1 MKIFLKY
8 IKTEKVILLLALA
21 AATVSQIF
29 SLLNPQVFGRIIDN
43 YASQVG
49 NFTQSAF
56 VKGVGILLVVY
67 VLFALASRLAKAFQD
82 YFVSMV
88 SEKVG
93 TSLYSD
99 SVAFMFGLPFSVFED
114 QQSGSLLQKMQ
125 QARDKTKK
133 LITDMVN
140 IGFFSLIGVVFVLIY
155 AFVIHWSIGLMFLV
169 SIPVM
174 SIIISLLGKS
184 IKAAQQKI
192 VARSAELAAS
202 TTETLQNV
210 GLVKSLGL
218 EGQEIDR
225 LNNVNKQILGL
236 EISKVIIM
244 RKLSF
249 IQGTLVNF
257 LSSTI
262 ILISMF
268 LIFGDAISL
277 GQFLTLWFYGF
288 FVFGPLSQV
297 STLVSSF
304 QEAKAS
310 LGELQDVLSQKVSD
324 NEEKETTTISKIE
337 SIAFNN
343 VSFAYGAQ
351 REKTLH
357 NFSFDLQSG
366 ETIAFVGP
374 SGSGK
379 STLLKLILGLYNHSD
394 GVITYNDVS
403 VDMIDLNTVR
413 HRVGYVPQDTQVFAG
428 TVRENLLFVSPGA
441 TDEECL
447 DALEKAQ
454 ASSIIARQ
462 EKGLDTVIG
471 ENGIKLSGGERQR
484 IAIARAL
491 LRQPDVLIFDE
502 ATSSLDSLTEK
513 EITNTIKKIRTEHP
527 DLMMI
532 IVAHR
537 LSTVE
542 HADRLYVLKKGAL
555 VESGTHESLLENKD
569 LYYSLWM
576 QQA

>member
-1 MKIFLKY
+1 MKIFIKY
-8 IKTEKVILLLALA
+8 LKTEKVILILALVA
-21 AATVSQIF
+21 AAVNQIF
-29 SLLNPQVFGRIIDN
+29 SLFNPQIFGRIIDN

-56 VKGVGILLVVY
+56 IKGVGALLLIY
-67 VLFALASRLAKAFQD
+67 VLFALLSRTAKAFQD
-82 YFVSMV
+82 YFVSVV

-93 TSLYSD
+93 TSLYAQ
-99 SVAFMFGLPFSVFED
+99 SVAYMFGLPFAVFED

-133 LITDMVN
+133 LIGDMVN
-140 IGFFSLIGVVFVLIY
+140 IGFFSLIGMLFVLVY
-155 AFVIHWSIGLMFLV
+155 AYLIHWSIGLMFTV
-169 SIPVM
+169 SIPLM
-174 SIIISLLGKS
+174 GFIISVLGES
-184 IKAAQQKI
+184 IKGAQQKI

-218 EGQEIDR
+218 EDQEIKR
-225 LNNVNKQILGL
+225 LNVVNKQILGL
-236 EISKVIIM
+236 EIDKVVIM

-249 IQGTLVNF
+249 IQGTLVNL

-262 ILISMF
+262 IMISMF

-288 FVFGPLSQV
+288 FVFGPLSQI

-310 LGELQDVLSQKVSD
+310 LGEVQDVLDK
-324 NEEKETTTISKIE
+324 KIE
-337 SIAFNN
+337 TDDGQEKTN
-343 VSFAYGAQ
+343 VEKIEHMSFENVFFAYGQSDDNA
-351 REKTLH
+351 LY
-357 NFSFDLQSG
+357 NFSFDLAAG

-379 STLLKLILGLYNHSD
+379 STLLKLVLGLYEAND
-394 GVITYNDVS
+394 GKVLYNS
-403 VDMIDLNTVR
+403 TPAAQIDLNSVR

-428 TVRENLLFVSPGA
+428 TVRDNLLFVSPQA
-441 TDEECL
+441 TDEECF
-447 DALEKAQ
+447 DALKKAQ
-454 ASSIIARQ
+454 ALDIIARQ
-462 EKGLDTVIG
+462 DKGLDTVIG

-491 LRQPDVLIFDE
+491 LRQPDLLIFDE
-502 ATSSLDSLTEK
+502 ATSSLDSLTEQ
-513 EITNTIKKIRTEHP
+513 EITNTIKAIRIEHP
-527 DLMMI
+527 HLMMI

-542 HADRLYVLKKGAL
+542 HADRLYAIKQGRL
-555 VESGTHESLLENKD
+555 VESGTHEQLLENKD
-569 LYYSLWM
+569 LYYSLWN
-576 QQA
+576 QQK

>member
-8 IKTEKVILLLALA
+8 LKEEKVILVLALVA
-21 AATVSQIF
+21 AAVNQIF
-29 SLLNPQVFGRIIDN
+29 SLFNPQVFGRIIDN

-49 NFTQSAF
+49 QFTQGAF
-56 VKGVGILLVVY
+56 VKGVGVLLLVY
-67 VLFALASRLAKAFQD
+67 IMFALVSRIAKAFQD
-82 YFVSMV
+82 YFVSVV

-93 TSLYSD
+93 TSLYAQ
-99 SVAFMFGLPFSVFED
+99 SVAYMFGLPFAVFED

-133 LITDMVN
+133 LIGDMVN
-140 IGFFSLIGVVFVLIY
+140 IGFFSLIGVLFVLVY
-155 AFVIHWSIGLMFLV
+155 AYVIHWTIGLMFTV
-169 SIPVM
+169 SIPLM
-174 SIIISLLGKS
+174 SFIISALGKS
-184 IKAAQQKI
+184 IKSAQERI

-218 EGQEIDR
+218 EDQEIKR
-225 LNNVNKQILGL
+225 LNIVNKQILGL
-236 EISKVIIM
+236 EIDKVVIM

-257 LSSTI
+257 LSSSI
-262 ILISMF
+262 IMISMF
-268 LIFGDAISL
+268 LIFADAVSL

-288 FVFGPLSQV
+288 FVFGPLSQI

-310 LGELQDVLSQKVSD
+310 LSELQKILDLKAESLDAPEAV
-324 NEEKETTTISKIE
+324 EIEKIDAIS
-337 SIAFNN
+337 FDN
-343 VSFAYGAQ
+343 VSFAYGSGDGNA
-351 REKTLH
+351 LY
-357 NFSFDLQSG
+357 NFSFDLKAG

-379 STLLKLILGLYNHSD
+379 STLLKLVLGLYSSD
-394 GVITYNDVS
+394 AGTISYNNRSADQV
-403 VDMIDLNTVR
+403 DLNSIR

-428 TVRENLLFVSPGA
+428 TVRDNLLFVSPEA
-441 TDEECL
+441 TDEACL

-454 ASSIIARQ
+454 ALNIITRQ
-462 EKGLDTVIG
+462 DNGLDTIIG

-491 LRQPDVLIFDE
+491 LRRPDVLIFDE

-513 EITNTIKKIRTEHP
+513 EITNTIKKIRTEYP

-542 HADRLYVLKKGAL
+542 HADRLYAMKQGSVT
-555 VESGTHESLLENKD
+555 ESGTHEQLLANKD
-569 LYYSLWM
+569 LYYSLWN
-576 QQA
+576 QQS

>member
-8 IKTEKVILLLALA
+8 LKEEKVILSLSLVA
-21 AATVSQIF
+21 AAVNQIF
-29 SLLNPQVFGRIIDN
+29 SLFNPQIFGRIIDN

-49 NFTQSAF
+49 QFTQIAF
-56 VKGVGILLVVY
+56 IKGVGALLLLY
-67 VLFALASRLAKAFQD
+67 VLFALVSRIAKAFQD
-82 YFVSMV
+82 YFVSVV

-93 TSLYSD
+93 TSLYAK
-99 SVAFMFGLPFSVFED
+99 SVAYMFGLPFAVFED

-133 LITDMVN
+133 LIGDMVN
-140 IGFFSLIGVVFVLIY
+140 IGFFSLIGVVFVLVY
-155 AFVIHWSIGLMFLV
+155 AYVIHWSIGLMFTIA
-169 SIPVM
+169 IPVM
-174 SIIISLLGKS
+174 SFIISVLGER
-184 IKAAQQKI
+184 IKGAQQKI

-218 EGQEIDR
+218 EDQEIKR
-225 LNNVNKQILGL
+225 LNVVNKQILGL
-236 EISKVIIM
+236 EIDKVVIM

-249 IQGTLVNF
+249 IQGTLVNL

-268 LIFGDAISL
+268 LIFGDAVSL

-288 FVFGPLSQV
+288 FVFGPLSQI

-310 LGELQDVLSQKVSD
+310 LSELQKILDLKVETFEP
-324 NEEKETTTISKIE
+324 EETSVIEKIDA
-337 SIAFNN
+337 IDFDN
-343 VSFAYGAQ
+343 VSFTYGSGDRNVLDQ
-351 REKTLH
+351 
-357 NFSFDLQSG
+357 FSFHLKAG

-379 STLLKLILGLYNHSD
+379 STLLKLVLGLYAPDSGTILYNNHAANQ
-394 GVITYNDVS
+394 V
-403 VDMIDLNTVR
+403 DLNSIR
-413 HRVGYVPQDTQVFAG
+413 HLVGYVPQDTQVFAG
-428 TVRENLLFVSPGA
+428 TVRDNLLFVAPEA
-441 TDEECL
+441 TDEACL

-454 ASSIIARQ
+454 ALSIIARQ
-462 EKGLDTVIG
+462 DKGLDTIIG

-502 ATSSLDSLTEK
+502 ATSSLDSLTEQ
-513 EITNTIKKIRTEHP
+513 EITNTIKAIRIQHP
-527 DLMMI
+527 HLMMI

-542 HADRLYVLKKGAL
+542 HVDRLYAIKRGRL
-555 VESGTHESLLENKD
+555 VESGTHQQLLGNKD
-569 LYYSLWM
+569 LYYSLWN
-576 QQA
+576 QQK